1 MSTIKIGRL
10 AEVCGVQI
18 DTVRYYERKGL
29 ISPFKRASSGYR
41 IYDQDSIKCLR
52 FIRKTQSLGFTLRE
66 IKELLEL
73 SELPEK
79 DCGDIRE
86 KAQGKIIEIDKR
98 ISDLIEIK
106 IALENLSQFCPGRGK
121 PLSECS
127 ILKHLYG
134 EVG

>member
-1 MSTIKIGRL
+1 MNTIKIGKL
-10 AEVCGVQI
+10 AKACDVNI

-29 ISPFKRASSGYR
+29 ISPLERTGSGYR
-41 IYDQDSIKCLR
+41 VYDQDSIKRLN
-52 FIRKTQSLGFTLRE
+52 FIRRTQSLGFTLEE

-79 DCGDIRE
+79 DCEDIRE
-86 KAQGKIIEIDKR
+86 KAQEKITEIEKR
-98 ISDLIEIK
+98 ISDLTEVK
-106 IALENLSQFCPGRGK
+106 SALGELSEFCPGKGK

-134 EVG
+134 EAG